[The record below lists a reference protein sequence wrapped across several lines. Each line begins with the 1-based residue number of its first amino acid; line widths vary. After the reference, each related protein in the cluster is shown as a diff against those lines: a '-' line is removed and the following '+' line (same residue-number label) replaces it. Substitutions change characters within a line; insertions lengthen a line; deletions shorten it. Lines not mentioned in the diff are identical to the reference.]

1 MFEHF
6 LSQAILPLQLNI
18 CYMHKQ
24 LYDKIDQKNNL
35 KKGQENYSPV
45 HHKLHFF
52 PVFMISLKKQTRVRR
67 DMT

>member
-1 MFEHF
+1 
-6 LSQAILPLQLNI
+6 
-18 CYMHKQ
+18 MHKQ
-24 LYDKIDQKNNL
+24 LYDKIDQKNIL

-52 PVFMISLKKQTRVRR
+52 LVFMISLKKQTRVRR